1 MYGEKLSALEEI
13 VGESRKYEQQ
23 SAFGTIHMY
32 VSIRRWEFHMNVFV
46 LDCEMVGT
54 NTTLPR
60 TIAHKHTYKTY
71 DTTHAITH
79 THTHTHVTARTSGS
93 TPTAQSVS

>member
-1 MYGEKLSALEEI
+1 MYGEKLSALDEI

-23 SAFGTIHMY
+23 SAFGTI
-32 VSIRRWEFHMNVFV
+32 HMNVFV